1 MWLLEA
7 SQASPGYFQ
16 ASERLPVAESSAEAT
31 QRLLVGPATRSAITK
46 LLTGYCTA
54 IPRLAVAV
62 AVTL

>member
-31 QRLLVGPATRSAITK
+31 QRLLVGP
-46 LLTGYCTA
+46 TGYCRLLPSYSQATA
-54 IPRLAVAV
+54 QLFPG
-62 AVTL
+62 